1 MTVTRVRRV
10 IRKMGT
16 ETSEPQVLVEGMAKE
31 LGTWFSVPDMALL
44 LPHTQRIAWT
54 CRSLVRRNVLEARV
68 NPRYA
73 NTGKYHDKKDF
84 LQYRIKGGV

>member
-10 IRKMGT
+10 INKAKI
-16 ETSEPQVLVEGMAKE
+16 ETSDAQELVEGRAKE
-31 LGTWFSVPDMALL
+31 IGTWFSAPDMALL
-44 LPHTQRIAWT
+44 LPHTRRIAWT

-84 LQYRIKGGV
+84 LQYKIKGGV